1 MDGRGDGEGSLSKDV
16 LGHQG
21 VNALEDVDGSVN
33 VLRVDAKVGFSG
45 LSIGNTSEAVM
56 ISTLDSDPAE

>member
-1 MDGRGDGEGSLSKDV
+1 

-56 ISTLDSDPAE
+56 INTLDSDPAE

>member
-45 LSIGNTSEAVM
+45 SVETRGRVSRKTFHA
-56 ISTLDSDPAE
+56 